1 MIIFKLFLKFI
12 LQNYISSFSAHTL
25 VTEESH
31 NLGLCDFP
39 IENLPALVKLIN
51 NAPNLPLYDAI
62 YRLYPYKSFLT
73 KEGMGSVEDT
83 LQNFQLNQ
91 GSSLLSKITNGNV
104 TGDGKV
110 DVLVGNQSHRLPVP
124 VGTRQDVKEASEKRG
139 KYVEIPYHES
149 LLAEL
154 ALSHAVHDFCIIGNY
169 NT

>member
-1 MIIFKLFLKFI
+1 MQRKLK
-12 LQNYISSFSAHTL
+12 LQNFISSFSAHTL

-39 IENLPALVKLIN
+39 IENLPTLVKLIN

-91 GSSLLSKITNGNV
+91 GSSLLSKITNGNA
-104 TGDGKV
+104 TGDGNV
-110 DVLVGNQSHRLPVP
+110 DVLVGNQSHRLPIP
-124 VGTRQDVKEASEKRG
+124 VGTQRLQMTKIRQKLHTACSVNDVLG
-139 KYVEIPYHES
+139 
-149 LLAEL
+149 L
-154 ALSHAVHDFCIIGNY
+154 
-169 NT
+169 